1 MHVAASADS
10 LADRHQDRYIMMPVA
25 TISRVTSDRLYR
37 WLMAGQM
44 THGLS
49 TRQQRS
55 TNPDRPA
62 PTTVTAPI
70 WAATCPLPRACPRP
84 GRIDPRSLRR
94 IRRPNPHSAR

>member
-1 MHVAASADS
+1 
-10 LADRHQDRYIMMPVA
+10 MMPVP

-70 WAATCPLPRACPRP
+70 WAATCPLLRACPRP
-84 GRIDPRSLRR
+84 GRIDPCSLPR
-94 IRRPNPHSAR
+94 IRRPKSP

>member
-10 LADRHQDRYIMMPVA
+10 LADRHQDRHIMMPVA

-37 WLMAGQM
+37 GLMAGQM
-44 THGLS
+44 THGLG
-49 TRQQRS
+49 TRQHPS

-70 WAATCPLPRACPRP
+70 WAATLRVAARLPPPRP
-84 GRIDPRSLRR
+84 HRSALAA
-94 IRRPNPHSAR
+94 PHPPAKSP